1 MRLTFLHKHV
11 FRFADG
17 DVKLTNKAL
26 RAYEGELNRVL
37 KDTVPGLVPGS
48 AEASVQAT
56 LSAVGADDHLINPG
70 QHHRLLIK
78 PDAFH
83 VSVLFQPTLA
93 FLQRVG
99 DVLPSG
105 IDSTRASS
113 AVMDDFVLKV
123 YLPQLQE
130 KVTELFLHS
139 VNGGRRPCPDSEYVH
154 NDLPVDRDLCVPA
167 GYHDLKA
174 LPSAAHQGY
183 DAVNG
188 TDQLPLCHAPNITVP
203 QGELLATDP
212 HSRGGILPEVFYE
225 VPGAHFDWG
234 TEGYRR

>member
-1 MRLTFLHKHV
+1 MSISRCRGSHLPFEHV

-17 DVKLTNKAL
+17 DAKITNKAL
-26 RAYEGELNRVL
+26 RSHEEELNRVL

-56 LSAVGADDHLINPG
+56 LSAVGMDDHLINPG

-93 FLQRVG
+93 FLQRIA

-105 IDSTRASS
+105 MDSTRASS

-130 KVTELFLHS
+130 KVTELFLYS
-139 VNGGRRPCPDSEYVH
+139 VNGGRHLHPGAGFVH
-154 NDLPVDRDLCVPA
+154 RDLLLDRDLCVPA
-167 GYHDLKA
+167 GYHNLQTL
-174 LPSAAHQGY
+174 LPTTHQSFDAADG
-183 DAVNG
+183 V
-188 TDQLPLCHAPNITVP
+188 DQFPLLHAPHIAVP
-203 QGELLATDP
+203 
-212 HSRGGILPEVFYE
+212 
-225 VPGAHFDWG
+225 
-234 TEGYRR
+234 

>member
-1 MRLTFLHKHV
+1 MK
-11 FRFADG
+11 A
-17 DVKLTNKAL
+17 TNKAL
-26 RAYEGELNRVL
+26 RAHEEELNRVL

-56 LSAVGADDHLINPG
+56 LSAVGTDDHFINPG

-83 VSVLFQPTLA
+83 ISVLFQPTLA
-93 FLQRVG
+93 FLQRIA

-105 IDSTRASS
+105 LDSTRASS

-139 VNGGRRPCPDSEYVH
+139 VNGRLWLRPNSELGH
-154 NDLPVDRDLCVPA
+154 SDLPVDRDLCISA
-167 GYHDLKA
+167 GYHNLQA
-174 LPSAAHQGY
+174 LLPTAHQGH
-183 DAVNG
+183 DAANG
-188 TDQLPLCHAPNITVP
+188 IDQLPLCHAPYITVP
-203 QGELLATDP
+203 QGTLLATDP
-212 HSRGGILPEVFYE
+212 YGCCGVLSEMFHE
-225 VPGAHFDWG
+225 VPGAHLDRG
-234 TEGYRR
+234 TEGDRC

>member
-1 MRLTFLHKHV
+1 MSGRNPLASINEVLREGKFGRDRSKVPLSSSIPWSFTHPFPKHV

-17 DVKLTNKAL
+17 DSKSTSKAL
-26 RAYEGELNRVL
+26 RAHEEELNRVL

-56 LSAVGADDHLINPG
+56 LSAVGTDDHLINPG

-93 FLQRVG
+93 FLQRIA
-99 DVLPSG
+99 DTLPSG
-105 IDSTRASS
+105 MDSTRASS

-130 KVTELFLHS
+130 RVTELFLYS
-139 VNGGRRPCPDSEYVH
+139 VNGGHHLSLDFEWVRLTVC
-154 NDLPVDRDLCVPA
+154 RDIRVPT
-167 GYHDLKA
+167 G
-174 LPSAAHQGY
+174 
-183 DAVNG
+183 
-188 TDQLPLCHAPNITVP
+188 
-203 QGELLATDP
+203 
-212 HSRGGILPEVFYE
+212 
-225 VPGAHFDWG
+225 
-234 TEGYRR
+234 

>member
-1 MRLTFLHKHV
+1 MRLTFPHKHV

-17 DVKLTNKAL
+17 DIKLTNKAL
-26 RAYEGELNRVL
+26 RVHEGELNRVL

-56 LSAVGADDHLINPG
+56 LSAVGVDDHLINPG

-93 FLQRVG
+93 FLQRIA

-105 IDSTRASS
+105 MDSTKASS

-130 KVTELFLHS
+130 KVTELFLHA
-139 VNGGRRPCPDSEYVH
+139 VNGSYISTPIRSESYSSLSVGRDI
-154 NDLPVDRDLCVPA
+154 CVPA
-167 GYHDLKA
+167 GYHNFQA
-174 LPSAAHQGY
+174 LSPTTHKGY
-183 DAVNG
+183 DAIDG
-188 TDQLPLCHAPNITVP
+188 TDQLPLCHAPYISVP
-203 QGELLATDP
+203 
-212 HSRGGILPEVFYE
+212 
-225 VPGAHFDWG
+225 
-234 TEGYRR
+234 

>member
-1 MRLTFLHKHV
+1 M
-11 FRFADG
+11 
-17 DVKLTNKAL
+17 KLTNKAL
-26 RAYEGELNRVL
+26 RAHEGELNRVL

-56 LSAVGADDHLINPG
+56 LSAVGTDDHLINPG

-93 FLQRVG
+93 FLQRIA
-99 DVLPSG
+99 DILPSG
-105 IDSTRASS
+105 MDSTRASS

-139 VNGGRRPCPDSEYVH
+139 VNGGQYLRP
-154 NDLPVDRDLCVPA
+154 DL
-167 GYHDLKA
+167 G
-174 LPSAAHQGY
+174 
-183 DAVNG
+183 
-188 TDQLPLCHAPNITVP
+188 
-203 QGELLATDP
+203 
-212 HSRGGILPEVFYE
+212 
-225 VPGAHFDWG
+225 
-234 TEGYRR
+234 